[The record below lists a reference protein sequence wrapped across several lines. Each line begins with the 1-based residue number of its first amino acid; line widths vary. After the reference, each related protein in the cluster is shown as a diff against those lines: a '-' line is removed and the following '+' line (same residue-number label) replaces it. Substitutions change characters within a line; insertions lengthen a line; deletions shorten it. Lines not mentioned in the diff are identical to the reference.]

1 MTYPDDAPIL
11 DFDPARDAVLEPHL
25 GIEKFDLPQHVVLCF
40 FRNAIA
46 SFVEALGGREIGRLA
61 SELGS
66 HPVFEVALDGRRV
79 AVAQAGVGAPLA
91 AAWLD
96 ELIML
101 GGRAFVAA
109 GGAGVLV
116 PGLVMGHVIVPT
128 AAIRD
133 EGTSYH
139 YLPASREV
147 APTTD
152 ALEAIVAT
160 LDAHGVPYVT
170 GTTWTTD
177 GIYRETR
184 GKVRRRVAEGCLTV
198 EMEAAAFF
206 AVAHFRASRSGRC
219 STPAMTSQGRPGI
232 AGDGRATTRAGTCSF
247 GSRPRPS
254 CASSR
259 PTSLPDADRH
269 GRGHRTRERTT

>member
-11 DFDPARDAVLEPHL
+11 DFDPAREAVIEPYL
-25 GIEKFDLPQHVVLCF
+25 AIDTFDLPQHVVLCF
-40 FRNAIA
+40 FRDAIA
-46 SFVEALGGREIGRLA
+46 SFVEGVGGREIGRLV

-66 HPVFEVALDGRRV
+66 HPVFEIELDGRRI

-96 ELIML
+96 ELITL
-101 GGRAFVAA
+101 GGRAFIAA

-147 APTTD
+147 SPTAD
-152 ALEAIVAT
+152 ALEAIIAT
-160 LDAHGVPYVT
+160 LDARGVPHVT
-170 GTTWTTD
+170 GKTWTTD
-177 GIYRETR
+177 GVYRETR
-184 GKVRRRVAEGCLTV
+184 DKVRRRVAEGCLTV

-206 AVAHFRASRSGRC
+206 AVAKFRGVSFGQ
-219 STPAMTSQGRPGI
+219 MLY
-232 AGDGRATTRAGTCSF
+232 AGDDLSGEAWDSRGWPRHDTGRDLLLRLAAEAVLRIE
-247 GSRPRPS
+247 P
-254 CASSR
+254 
-259 PTSLPDADRH
+259 AD
-269 GRGHRTRERTT
+269 

>member
-25 GIEKFDLPQHVVLCF
+25 AIEKFDLPQHVVLCF
-40 FRNAIA
+40 FRDAIA

-66 HPVFEVALDGRRV
+66 HRVFEVELDGRRV

-101 GGRAFVAA
+101 GGRAFIAA

-116 PGLVMGHVIVPT
+116 PGLVMGHVVVPT
-128 AAIRD
+128 AAVRD

-139 YLPASREV
+139 YLPA
-147 APTTD
+147 
-152 ALEAIVAT
+152 
-160 LDAHGVPYVT
+160 
-170 GTTWTTD
+170 
-177 GIYRETR
+177 
-184 GKVRRRVAEGCLTV
+184 
-198 EMEAAAFF
+198 
-206 AVAHFRASRSGRC
+206 
-219 STPAMTSQGRPGI
+219 
-232 AGDGRATTRAGTCSF
+232 
-247 GSRPRPS
+247 
-254 CASSR
+254 
-259 PTSLPDADRH
+259 
-269 GRGHRTRERTT
+269 

>member
-1 MTYPDDAPIL
+1 MPTLPEPEHLVTYPDDAPIL

-25 GIEKFDLPQHVVLCF
+25 AIAKFDLPQHVVLCF
-40 FRNAIA
+40 FRDAIA

-66 HPVFEVALDGRRV
+66 HPVFEVELDGRRV

-96 ELIML
+96 ELITL

-160 LDAHGVPYVT
+160 LDAQGVPHVT
-170 GTTWTTD
+170 GKTWTTD

-184 GKVRRRVAEGCLTV
+184 DKVRRRVAEGCLTV

-206 AVAHFRASRSGRC
+206 AVAQFRGVSFGQ
-219 STPAMTSQGRPGI
+219 MLY
-232 AGDGRATTRAGTCSF
+232 AGDDLSGEAWDSRGWPRHDTGRDLLLRLAADAVLRIEPTDQ
-247 GSRPRPS
+247 PS
-254 CASSR
+254 
-259 PTSLPDADRH
+259 
-269 GRGHRTRERTT
+269 

>member
-1 MTYPDDAPIL
+1 VTNAGDAPIL
-11 DFDPARDAVLEPHL
+11 EFDPAREAVLEPHL
-25 GIEKFDLPQHVVLCF
+25 AIEKFDLPRHVVLCF

-46 SFVEALGGREIGRLA
+46 SFVEALGGREIGQLA

-66 HPVFEVALDGRRV
+66 FPVHEVELDGRRV
-79 AVAQAGVGAPLA
+79 AIAQAGVGAPLA
-91 AAWLD
+91 AGWLE
-96 ELIML
+96 ELITH

-147 APTTD
+147 APTAD
-152 ALEAIVAT
+152 ALEAIIAA
-160 LDAHGVPYVT
+160 LEAHGVPHVT
-170 GTTWTTD
+170 GKTWTTD
-177 GIYRETR
+177 GFYRETR
-184 GKVRRRVAEGCLTV
+184 EKVRRRVAEGCLTV

-206 AVAHFRASRSGRC
+206 AVARFRGVSLGQ
-219 STPAMTSQGRPGI
+219 MLY
-232 AGDGRATTRAGTCSF
+232 AGDDLSG
-247 GSRPRPS
+247 
-254 CASSR
+254 
-259 PTSLPDADRH
+259 DAWD
-269 GRGHRTRERTT
+269 GRGWPHHETGRDLLLRLAAEAVLRIEPAD

>member
-1 MTYPDDAPIL
+1 MRPTGSGPTIGRLVTYPDDAPIL
-11 DFDPARDAVLEPHL
+11 DFDPAREAVLEPHL
-25 GIEKFDLPQHVVLCF
+25 AITKFDLPPRVVLCF
-40 FRNAIA
+40 FGRAIA
-46 SFVEALGGREIGRLA
+46 SFVESLGGREIGRLG
-61 SELGS
+61 SEIGFHS
-66 HPVFEVALDGRRV
+66 VFEVELDGRRV
-79 AVAQAGVGAPLA
+79 AIAQAGVGAPLA
-91 AAWLD
+91 AGWLD
-96 ELIML
+96 ELIAL

-147 APTTD
+147 SPTPD

-160 LDAHGVPYVT
+160 LEANGVPFVT
-170 GTTWTTD
+170 GKTWTTD

-184 GKVRRRVAEGCLTV
+184 EKVRRRVAEGCLTV

-206 AVAHFRASRSGRC
+206 AVARFRGVSFGQ
-219 STPAMTSQGRPGI
+219 MLY
-232 AGDGRATTRAGTCSF
+232 AGDDLSGEAW
-247 GSRPRPS
+247 
-254 CASSR
+254 
-259 PTSLPDADRH
+259 D
-269 GRGHRTRERTT
+269 GRGWPHHDTGRDLLLRLAAEAVLRIG

>member
-1 MTYPDDAPIL
+1 MSYPDDAPIL
-11 DFDPARDAVLEPHL
+11 EFDPAREAVLEPHL
-25 GIEKFDLPQHVVLCF
+25 AIEKFDLPPHVVLCF

-46 SFVEALGGREIGRLA
+46 SYVEALGGREIGRLA

-66 HPVFEVALDGRRV
+66 YPVFEVELDGRRV

-91 AAWLD
+91 AGWLE
-96 ELIML
+96 ELITH
-101 GGRAFVAA
+101 GGRAFIAA

-128 AAIRD
+128 AAVRD

-160 LDAHGVPYVT
+160 LDARGVPYVA
-170 GTTWTTD
+170 GKTWTTD
-177 GIYRETR
+177 AFYRETR
-184 GKVRRRVAEGCLTV
+184 DKVRRRVEEGCLTV

-206 AVAHFRASRSGRC
+206 AVARFRGVSFGQ
-219 STPAMTSQGRPGI
+219 MLY
-232 AGDGRATTRAGTCSF
+232 AGDDLSGEAWDHRGWPHHETGRDLLLRLAAEAVLRTQ
-247 GSRPRPS
+247 
-254 CASSR
+254 
-259 PTSLPDADRH
+259 LAD
-269 GRGHRTRERTT
+269 

>member
-1 MTYPDDAPIL
+1 
-11 DFDPARDAVLEPHL
+11 
-25 GIEKFDLPQHVVLCF
+25 
-40 FRNAIA
+40 
-46 SFVEALGGREIGRLA
+46 
-61 SELGS
+61 
-66 HPVFEVALDGRRV
+66 
-79 AVAQAGVGAPLA
+79 
-91 AAWLD
+91 
-96 ELIML
+96 ML
-101 GGRAFVAA
+101 GGRAFIAA

-139 YLPASREV
+139 YLSASREV

-160 LDAHGVPYVT
+160 LDAHGVPHVT
-170 GTTWTTD
+170 GKTWTTD

-184 GKVRRRVAEGCLTV
+184 DKVRRRVAEGCLTV

-206 AVAHFRASRSGRC
+206 AVAVAQFRGVSFGQMLYAGDDLSGRRG
-219 STPAMTSQGRPGI
+219 M
-232 AGDGRATTRAGTCSF
+232 AGDGRTTKPAATCYF

-254 CASSR
+254 CVSSR
-259 PTSLPDADRH
+259 PTSLPDAD
-269 GRGHRTRERTT
+269 